1 MQNGITETRQAAELE
16 NPLIGHVTRSIEEC
30 MLSFRVNLSAS
41 TQHYVAAGYDLMEIK
56 AQCAH
61 GQWLKALGELG
72 ISSSTA
78 ENHMK
83 IARELAPDSPLAALP
98 YSKALALMA
107 LPAGEREAFAQEIGA
122 DEKSA
127 KEIARLIREKQSLEK
142 ELEAKT
148 RDASEWQ
155 KYYNDEHS
163 RASQLRLDLDK
174 AKFQKTQIVEKIVET
189 EPEDYLDLKTS
200 VEELAENAREAEQAA
215 IEAQGRARELEREVA
230 RLKAEAQEREGDATA
245 DSASR
250 FLEAVNTFLAAVQV
264 LPHRPEYLADED
276 DRHTYRLFTGMVA
289 SWAQSMMAAI
299 DQADHVPGEAV
310 VV

>member
-16 NPLIGHVTRSIEEC
+16 NPLIGHVTRTIEEC

-189 EPEDYLDLKTS
+189 EPADYRDLKTS
-200 VEELAENAREAEQAA
+200 VEELAESARVAEQAA
-215 IEAQGRARELEREVA
+215 MDAEARARDLEDEVA
-230 RLKAEAQEREGDATA
+230 RLRREAQERDEDETA
-245 DSASR
+245 DGISA
-250 FLEAVNTFLAAVQV
+250 FLDAVNAFMSAVQP
-264 LPHRPEYLADED
+264 LPWHPEVFKTED
-276 DRHTYRLFTGMVA
+276 DRRRCRMYTGTLL
-289 SWAQSMMAAI
+289 SWGQEMLRALDA
-299 DQADHVPGEAV
+299 ADHVPGEAV